1 MAFPKV
7 SCSPESI
14 VASVL
19 VLNASHEPLSVVS
32 DRRAM
37 VLVIRGKA
45 ISIEHR
51 SDVWRS
57 ERQELRVPSVVRLT
71 SYVHVPFQRTV
82 PVTRRAVFGRD
93 EYTCQYCAGPAESI
107 DHVLPRSRGGGHT
120 WDNVVACCRRCNV
133 RKGSRLP
140 SEAGLTL
147 ARAPRAP
154 LRHGWIYAS
163 AGQVIDPV
171 WQRYLML
178 EAAG

>member
-1 MAFPKV
+1 M
-7 SCSPESI
+7 
-14 VASVL
+14 ASVL

-45 ISIEHR
+45 IAVELR
-51 SDVWRS
+51 NEVWRS
-57 ERQELRVPSVVRLT
+57 ERHEARVPSVVRLT
-71 SYVHVPFQRTV
+71 NFVHVPYQRSV

-93 EYTCQYCAGPAESI
+93 GNRCQYCFGPAESI
-107 DHVLPRSRGGGHT
+107 DHVMPRSRGGLHT

-147 ARAPRAP
+147 AAQPSAP

-163 AGQVIDPV
+163 AGHGIDPV
-171 WQRYLML
+171 WQRYLVL

>member
-1 MAFPKV
+1 M
-7 SCSPESI
+7 
-14 VASVL
+14 ASVL

-45 ISIEHR
+45 IAIEHR
-51 SDVWRS
+51 DEVWRS
-57 ERQELRVPSVVRLT
+57 ERHEARVP
-71 SYVHVPFQRTV
+71 YQRNV

-93 EYTCQYCAGPAESI
+93 GNRCQYCSGPAESI
-107 DHVLPRSRGGGHT
+107 DHVLPRSRGGQHT

-140 SEAGLTL
+140 DEAGLTL
-147 ARAPRAP
+147 AAQPKAP

-163 AGQVIDPV
+163 AGHGIDPV
-171 WQRYLML
+171 WHRYLML
-178 EAAG
+178 EVG

>member
-1 MAFPKV
+1 M
-7 SCSPESI
+7 
-14 VASVL
+14 ASVL

-45 ISIEHR
+45 IAVEHR
-51 SDVWRS
+51 DEVWRS
-57 ERQELRVPSVVRLT
+57 ERHEARVPSVVRLI
-71 SYVHVPFQRTV
+71 SFVRVPYQRNV

-93 EYTCQYCAGPAESI
+93 GNRCQYCAGPAESI
-107 DHVLPRSRGGGHT
+107 DHVLPRSRGGQHT

-140 SEAGLTL
+140 DEAGLTL
-147 ARAPRAP
+147 ATQPRAP

-163 AGQVIDPV
+163 AGHGIDPV
-171 WQRYLML
+171 WHRYLML
-178 EAAG
+178 EVG